1 MHHVL
6 ILMCVILD
14 LCCVLFLTMTLIF
27 LLNLPNREALV
38 EDESGS
44 LQASVTDIVNRAKRR
59 HLLDKIGNV
68 RLGMVSRNKVFL
80 FTSPSGVS
88 FH

>member
-1 MHHVL
+1 
-6 ILMCVILD
+6 MCVILD
-14 LCCVLFLTMTLIF
+14 LCRVLFLTMTLIF

-88 FH
+88 VH

>member
-1 MHHVL
+1 MYHVL
-6 ILMCVILD
+6 ILMCLTFD
-14 LCCVLFLTMTLIF
+14 LCCVLFLTTTLNF
-27 LLNLPNREALV
+27 LLILPNREALV

-68 RLGMVSRNKVFL
+68 RLGMVSRNKAFL
-80 FTSPSGVS
+80 FTSPSGMSV
-88 FH
+88 H